1 VPGGGAVHSI
11 NSGQK
16 TPGDEPGVFRV
27 PIREHS
33 PLLLLTSLY
42 QLGLGGGEFLTELL
56 QLRVAGLLHL
66 LSYAVDQSVGALIL
80 RCLLDFRDHVGEV
93 ITSHFGT
100 PLFTRGTISPLY
112 VQRRPLVSGSR
123 QFGRPRPPSR

>member
-1 VPGGGAVHSI
+1 M
-11 NSGQK
+11 
-16 TPGDEPGVFRV
+16 
-27 PIREHS
+27 PISEHS
-33 PLLLLTSLY
+33 PLLLLTSPY

-66 LSYAVDQSVGALIL
+66 FSNAFDQSVGALIL

-100 PLFTRGTISPLY
+100 PLFTRGNFSPLN
-112 VQRRPLVSGSR
+112 VPTGS
-123 QFGRPRPPSR
+123 P

>member
-1 VPGGGAVHSI
+1 MELGE
-11 NSGQK
+11 QK

-27 PIREHS
+27 PSSEHS
-33 PLLLLTSLY
+33 PLLLLTSPY

-66 LSYAVDQSVGALIL
+66 LSNAVDQLVGALIL

-93 ITSHFGT
+93 ITRHLELPFQARN
-100 PLFTRGTISPLY
+100 LSPA
-112 VQRRPLVSGSR
+112 
-123 QFGRPRPPSR
+123 